1 MDDQNNNSNRSLG
14 SNFLNSILMFFK
26 NIGLKIYHGII
37 RFAKGTKNAFVNFYK
52 RFKNG
57 SIQTKLSHVIMGFGN
72 LSRKQIAKGLLY
84 LVIEIAFVFF
94 MLTSPMINGTPL
106 GGQALANFIT
116 LGTRE
121 GDIFNPT
128 DNSMLMLL
136 FGVVTL
142 GIIAM
147 FIFAY
152 NSNLKSSTHVD
163 EVIRSGK
170 KPVSFKQDL
179 ADLLDG
185 RFHITMLTPA
195 IIGIVTFT
203 LLPTIFMILIAFT
216 NYDAQH
222 PAGQVLFDWV
232 GLQNF
237 KNIFDGQSEI
247 SVRFIPVLTWTLIWA
262 FFATFSNY
270 IAGILLAL
278 LINKKQIK
286 AKKLWRTVFIMTI
299 AIPQFISLLAVRSIL
314 SEYGPINNLLL
325 TIGLTDAPIQ
335 FLGTATSVWTA
346 RITVIVIN
354 LWVGIPYT
362 MLMTSGILM
371 NVPADLY
378 EAAMIDGAN
387 KRQSFMNITV
397 PYIVF
402 VTTPYLITSFVGN
415 ITSFNIIYLLTGGA
429 PTVSGGY
436 KAGSTDLLVT
446 WLYKLTIDENEY
458 NLGSVIAILTFIIV
472 ATGTLLSY
480 RKSKAYKEEET
491 FQ

>member
-1 MDDQNNNSNRSLG
+1 MNNQHNNNQSMISWMLE
-14 SNFLNSILMFFK
+14 SILKFFK
-26 NIGLKIYHGII
+26 RFAQRIYHICKKIVCGIVDW
-37 RFAKGTKNAFVNFYK
+37 FVNFYQ
-52 RFKNG
+52 RFFKA
-57 SIQTKLSHVIMGFGN
+57 SIPSKISHLVMGYGN
-72 LSRKQIAKGLLY
+72 LARKQIVKGLLY
-84 LVIEIAFVFF
+84 LFIEIGFLFV
-94 MLTSPMINGTPL
+94 MITSPIINSTPI
-106 GGQALANFIT
+106 GFKALINFIT
-116 LGTRE
+116 LGTLE

-142 GIIAM
+142 GIISV
-147 FIFAY
+147 FFATY
-152 NSNLKSSTHVD
+152 FSNIKSSVHLDDVLK
-163 EVIRSGK
+163 SGK
-170 KPVSFKQDL
+170 KVATFKEDL
-179 ADLLDG
+179 ADLLDS

-216 NYDAQH
+216 NFDSQH

-232 GLQNF
+232 GFQNF

-247 SVRFIPVLTWTLIWA
+247 SVRFLPVLSWTMIWA
-262 FFATFSNY
+262 FFATFSCY

-278 LINKKQIK
+278 LINKKTIK
-286 AKKLWRTVFIMTI
+286 GKKLWRTVFIMTI

-314 SEYGPINNLLL
+314 SEYGPINNLLM
-325 TIGLTDAPIQ
+325 TVGLVSEPVK
-335 FLGTATSVWTA
+335 FLGTATSVLTA

-354 LWVGIPYT
+354 LWVGIPFT

-378 EAAMIDGAN
+378 EAATIDGAN
-387 KRQSFMNITV
+387 KRQAFMNITM

-402 VTTPYLITSFVGN
+402 ITTPYLITSFVGN

-458 NLGSVIAILTFIIV
+458 NVGSVIAILTFILT
-472 ATGTLLSY
+472 ATGTLIAY

>member
-1 MDDQNNNSNRSLG
+1 M
-14 SNFLNSILMFFK
+14 
-26 NIGLKIYHGII
+26 
-37 RFAKGTKNAFVNFYK
+37 
-52 RFKNG
+52 
-57 SIQTKLSHVIMGFGN
+57 KLSNQV
-72 LSRKQIAKGLLY
+72 KK
-84 LVIEIAFVFF
+84 
-94 MLTSPMINGTPL
+94 
-106 GGQALANFIT
+106 
-116 LGTRE
+116 
-121 GDIFNPT
+121 
-128 DNSMLMLL
+128 
-136 FGVVTL
+136 VVT
-142 GIIAM
+142 
-147 FIFAY
+147 
-152 NSNLKSSTHVD
+152 
-163 EVIRSGK
+163 
-170 KPVSFKQDL
+170 FKEDL
-179 ADLLDG
+179 ADLLDH

-203 LLPTIFMILIAFT
+203 LLPTVFMILIAFT
-216 NYDAQH
+216 NFDAQH

-232 GLQNF
+232 GFQNF

-247 SVRFIPVLTWTLIWA
+247 SVRFLPVLSWTMIWA

-278 LINKKQIK
+278 LINKKTIK
-286 AKKLWRTVFIMTI
+286 GKKLWRTVFIMTI

-314 SEYGPINNLLL
+314 SEYGPINNLLM
-325 TIGLTDAPIQ
+325 TTGLVSEPIK
-335 FLGTATSVWTA
+335 FLGTATSVMTA

-354 LWVGIPYT
+354 LWVGIPFT

-378 EAAMIDGAN
+378 EAATIDGAN
-387 KRQSFMNITV
+387 KRQAFMNITM

-402 VTTPYLITSFVGN
+402 ITTPYLITSFVGN

-458 NLGSVIAILTFIIV
+458 NVGSVIAILTFILT
-472 ATGTLLSY
+472 ATGTLISY